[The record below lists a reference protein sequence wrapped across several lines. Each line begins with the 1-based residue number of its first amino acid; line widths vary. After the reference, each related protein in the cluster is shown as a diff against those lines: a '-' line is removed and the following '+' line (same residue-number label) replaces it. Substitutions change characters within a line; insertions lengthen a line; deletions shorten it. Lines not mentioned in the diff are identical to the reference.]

1 MSDEAHVMPVK
12 TYLTVFAAL
21 MVLTVITVAVAF
33 VDLGPF
39 NVMVAVTIAAVKAY
53 VVVLYFMHVKYS
65 NKVIWLSAVAGF
77 IWFGLMLAL
86 TFSDYATRD
95 WIPAPGAW

>member
-1 MSDEAHVMPVK
+1 MSDETHAMPVK

-21 MVLTVITVAVAF
+21 MVLPVITVAVAF